1 MQEFLGR
8 LPFRGQHAGIN
19 FRDAD
24 NAASKPIAG
33 LIVLPEKFA
42 ASVPESQAINDNGRV
57 EKDSHF
63 RFLAPVRFRKA
74 CSVS

>member
-8 LPFRGQHAGIN
+8 LLFRRQHAGIN
-19 FRDAD
+19 FRDAND
-24 NAASKPIAG
+24 AASKSISG

-42 ASVPESQAINDNGRV
+42 APVSETQAINDHGRV